1 MRVGIVGLGL
11 IGGSLGMA
19 LRGLQHPLSVV
30 GLTRTADAAAEALRR
45 GAVEAAST
53 DVAILNGS
61 DVVVIATPIDQIPG
75 ALDLIAPLAASGTV
89 ITDVAS
95 VKRPVRQWA
104 RRLPEPGLFLGGHPV
119 AGKSVSGIGAS
130 DPAIFR
136 GEPWIFTPLESQSLR
151 PFEGW
156 IELVGAIGARPAFRT
171 PEEHDRQMAYLSH
184 LAFAVSTAFAE
195 TVAEHADASLGGP
208 GYRSTARLATGDAS
222 MYESIARENREPMVE
237 AIDQFRARLQSI
249 RDRIERGDQVTELF
263 AVGRHL
269 AV

>member
-1 MRVGIVGLGL
+1 MRIGIVGLGL
-11 IGGSLGMA
+11 IGGSLGLA
-19 LRGLQHPLSVV
+19 LRTLHPPIDVV
-30 GLTRTADAAAEALRR
+30 GLTRSADAAAEALRR

-53 DVAILNGS
+53 EVAILDGC
-61 DVVVIATPIDQIPG
+61 DVVVVATPIDAIAG
-75 ALDLIAPLAASGTV
+75 VLDLIAPLAVSGTV

-119 AGKSVSGIGAS
+119 AGKSMSGIWAS

-136 GEPWIFTPLESQSLR
+136 DEPWIFTPLEAQSLR
-151 PFEGW
+151 PFEAW
-156 IELVGAIGARPAFRT
+156 IELVGALGARPAFRS
-171 PEEHDRQMAYLSH
+171 PEEHDRQLAYLSH

-208 GYRSTARLATGDAS
+208 GYRGMARLAVGDPS
-222 MYESIARENREPMVE
+222 MYESIARENREPMLE
-237 AIDQFRARLQSI
+237 AIDQFAATLRSI
-249 RDRIERGDQVTELF
+249 RERLDRGDHVTELF
-263 AVGRHL
+263 AAGRHL